1 MHCAFLLRLHF
12 IPLRNISLEQGL
24 QLATRQ
30 LKKGPRK
37 RKARWTVEIRKQI
50 MKTIRQNEAQIKFF
64 VSSVFILLRQYFARD
79 LQQIELYWT
88 SAMFVYF
95 SESSRDRIKWPKC
108 KKKGTLDVFM
118 HTATLVYYTQKRP
131 TKPQNRW
138 WCLPAPSLL
147 NIKRWCLYCIA
158 TPLSSSKKLQWDS
171 NLTFLVCLVMLTLAS
186 WIFLCQLKFKSQ

>member
-1 MHCAFLLRLHF
+1 MRLHF

-24 QLATRQ
+24 ELATRQ

-64 VSSVFILLRQYFARD
+64 VSSVFILLRQYFAHD

-95 SESSRDRIKWPKC
+95 SESSRDRIKWQNA
-108 KKKGTLDVFM
+108 KKKKKKKNGYFSGQN
-118 HTATLVYYTQKRP
+118 YYTQTGP

-147 NIKRWCLYCIA
+147 NVKRWCLYCIA

-171 NLTFLVCLVMLTLAS
+171 NLTFLVCLVMLALAS